1 MDAEPSASTCMT
13 RTEGDPM
20 YDLIIQELARSHVED
35 RWRTR
40 RVHGIRRSSRLI
52 SQEIRRSRQVG
63 HPR

>member
-1 MDAEPSASTCMT
+1 
-13 RTEGDPM
+13 M

>member
-1 MDAEPSASTCMT
+1 
-13 RTEGDPM
+13 M

-35 RWRTR
+35 RWRTP

-63 HPR
+63 HPK